1 MAARAEIDGYRYDIA
16 FSHAYHREVSP
27 ASLRLLAL
35 ARGWS
40 FPASRPLRY
49 LELGY
54 GNGVSLNIHAAAN
67 PGEFW
72 GTDINP
78 LHVASAGALAD
89 AVGSGVRLLDL
100 SFADFLKR
108 SDLPRFDI
116 IVAHSVWSWVSP
128 GNRDLI
134 VEIAKRHLVDGG
146 IFFMSALSQPAEA
159 DAVPLQRLLRVQ
171 QTGDVRTAL
180 NLALALQSAGSPYF
194 AAERAAAQHLEEAK
208 TATDNYLVHQ
218 YFAADW
224 QPCLFAETAGQLAE
238 AGLSFVGGR
247 DLLEGHDEL
256 VFSPKQCA
264 MLASI
269 GDPLLRE
276 TARDFLQPKR
286 YRFDAFIKGERVSPS
301 TDALAGQ
308 RFVLA
313 VPLADALSRDFA
325 TVAMNVRFRDV
336 PYRTILERLASDDHR
351 PKRLDDLALSG
362 PDMLRVLAPLA
373 DTGIVRPVLAEEETV
388 AAAPACA
395 RLNAEILRRSQLGE
409 DVRYLASP
417 VTGGGIRLSRNECLF
432 LLAYRE
438 GARSANEW
446 VKAPLDVPRSDP
458 LPTVP
463 QLLTEALRF
472 QTRLPTL
479 RALHVLD

>member
-1 MAARAEIDGYRYDIA
+1 MAAPAEIDGYRYDIA
-16 FSHAYHREVSP
+16 FGHAYHREISP

-35 ARGWS
+35 ARGCS

-78 LHVASAGALAD
+78 LHVASASALAD
-89 AVGSGVRLLDL
+89 AAASGVRLLDL

-108 SDLPRFDI
+108 RDLPRFDVI
-116 IVAHSVWSWVSP
+116 AAHSVWSWVSP
-128 GNRDLI
+128 TNRDLI

-146 IFFMSALSQPAEA
+146 IFFMSALSHPAEA

-171 QTGDVRTAL
+171 RTSDVRSAFDL
-180 NLALALQSAGSPYF
+180 VLALQSAGSPYF

-218 YFAADW
+218 YLAADW
-224 QPCLFAETAGQLAE
+224 QPCLFAETAAQLAE

-247 DLLEGHDEL
+247 DLLECHDEL

-269 GDPLLRE
+269 GDPSLRE

-286 YRFDAFIKGERVSPS
+286 YRFDAFIKGARMPPAAEAIALQRV
-301 TDALAGQ
+301 
-308 RFVLA
+308 VLA
-313 VPLADALSRDFA
+313 VPLSDAQTRDFA
-325 TVAMNVRFRDV
+325 TAAMNVRFGDP
-336 PYRTILERLASDDHR
+336 PYREILERLASDDYR
-351 PKRLDDLALSG
+351 PKRLDELALSG

-373 DTGIVRPVLAEEETV
+373 DTGIVRPALTDEETV

-438 GARSANEW
+438 GARTANEW

-458 LPTVP
+458 PPTVP

-472 QTRLPTL
+472 QTRLPVL
-479 RALHVLD
+479 RALRLLD